1 MEEAMIWAHGDP
13 ICELDWLLDE
23 YELKTLDK
31 HVQIQ

>member
-1 MEEAMIWAHGDP
+1 MIWAHGDP
-13 ICELDWLLDE
+13 ICELDRVLNE